1 MIKILYNIFMIL
13 LIITEG
19 LLSIIS
25 IFVVQKNPGLVF
37 GMMMVLLSF
46 LIIQLIRVFKPS
58 TKVTL
63 RVLYYLFHFL
73 LILPFSSTVISM
85 LGEIDSWHIFVDYVF
100 YSPLLLYPTLW
111 IVIIHFDRF
120 FYKKVDSLPTPAP
133 RDMN

>member
-46 LIIQLIRVFKPS
+46 LIIQLIGLRLIS
-58 TKVTL
+58 RGLVTNL
-63 RVLYYLFHFL
+63 CNEYAFNSIVRYLKI
-73 LILPFSSTVISM
+73 IL
-85 LGEIDSWHIFVDYVF
+85 
-100 YSPLLLYPTLW
+100 
-111 IVIIHFDRF
+111 
-120 FYKKVDSLPTPAP
+120 
-133 RDMN
+133 